1 MDYELLHYLPED
13 QRRPLLASM
22 NRRRFRRGETIFHE
36 GDPGDTLHLVAK
48 GRVAIR
54 TSTPQGD
61 VATFV
66 VLRPGECF
74 GELALV
80 TGSSRRSASAV
91 AVEVTETLTLHRD
104 HFDELRRTQPAV
116 DQFLIAVLTEDVH
129 RMSRLA
135 LECMYGSAET
145 RVLRRLVDL
154 ARAFDD
160 GEPVTIV
167 PMTQEDLATMA
178 GTTRPTANRVLHA
191 GVQAGYLRLGR
202 GRIEVL
208 DAEAL
213 GRGAR

>member
-1 MDYELLHYLPED
+1 VDYELLHYLPED

-22 NRRRFRRGETIFHE
+22 IRRRFRRNETIFHE

-80 TGSSRRSASAV
+80 TGTNRRSASAI
-91 AVEVTETLTLHRD
+91 AVETTETLTLHRD
-104 HFDELRRTQPAV
+104 RFEELRRTQPAV
-116 DQFLIAVLTEDVH
+116 NQFLIAVLTEDVR

-135 LECMYGSAET
+135 VESMYGTAET
-145 RVLRRLVDL
+145 RVLRRLLDL
-154 ARAFDD
+154 TRAFDD
-160 GEPVTIV
+160 GDAVVIV

-178 GTTRPTANRVLHA
+178 GTTRPTANRVLNA
-191 GVQAGYLRLGR
+191 GVEAGFLRLGR

-208 DAEAL
+208 DAQAL
-213 GRGAR
+213 AHAAR

>member
-1 MDYELLHYLPED
+1 VEYELLGHLPED

-22 NRRRFRRGETIFHE
+22 TRRRFRRGETIFHE
-36 GDPGDTLHLVAK
+36 GDPGETLHLVAK

-80 TGSSRRSASAV
+80 GGTNRRGASAV
-91 AVEVTETLTLHRD
+91 AVEASETLTLHRNR
-104 HFDELRRTQPAV
+104 FDELRRTQPAV
-116 DQFLIAVLTEDVH
+116 DQFLIAVLSEDVR

-135 LECMYGSAET
+135 VECMYGSAEI
-145 RVLRRLVDL
+145 RVLRRLLDL
-154 ARAFDD
+154 TKAFDD
-160 GEPVTIV
+160 GEPTVNV

-191 GVQAGYLRLGR
+191 GAQSGFLRLKR

-208 DAEAL
+208 DVEAL
-213 GRGAR
+213 AHAAR

>member
-1 MDYELLHYLPED
+1 VDYELLHYLPEEH
-13 QRRPLLASM
+13 RRPLLARM
-22 NRRRFRRGETIFHE
+22 IRRRFRRGETIFHE

-66 VLRPGECF
+66 VLRPGESF

-80 TGSSRRSASAV
+80 TGSNRRSASAV
-91 AVEVTETLTLHRD
+91 AVESSETLTLHRD
-104 HFDELRRTQPAV
+104 HFDELRRTQHAV
-116 DQFLIAVLTEDVH
+116 DQFLIAVLCEDVR
-129 RMSRLA
+129 RMTRLA
-135 LECMYGSAET
+135 VESMYGSAET

-154 ARAFDD
+154 TRAFDD
-160 GEPVTIV
+160 GAEVTVV

-191 GVQAGYLRLGR
+191 GVLAGYLRVGR
-202 GRIEVL
+202 GRIEVVN
-208 DAEAL
+208 AEAL
-213 GRGAR
+213 ARAAR

>member
-1 MDYELLHYLPED
+1 VDYELLHYLPED

-22 NRRRFRRGETIFHE
+22 IRRRFRRGETIFHE

-66 VLRPGECF
+66 VLRPGESF

-80 TGSSRRSASAV
+80 TGSNRRSASAI
-91 AVEVTETLTLHRD
+91 AVETTETLTLHRD
-104 HFDELRRTQPAV
+104 RFEELRRTQPAV
-116 DQFLIAVLTEDVH
+116 NQFLIAVLTESVH

-135 LECMYGSAET
+135 VESMYGTAET
-145 RVLRRLVDL
+145 RVLRRLLDL
-154 ARAFDD
+154 TRAFDD
-160 GEPVTIV
+160 GEPVVIV

-191 GVQAGYLRLGR
+191 GVEAGYLRLGR

-208 DAEAL
+208 DATAL
-213 GRGAR
+213 THAAR